1 MESLAKIIVIGNLKG
16 GVGKSTLTSLY
27 ATYIHNV
34 LKKRVVVIDAD
45 DLQHTIET
53 IRKVET
59 EAGADPAKLYPVLP
73 SNSIDAPDWLDK
85 LIQDFDYIFIDLPG
99 NLKQEGVVKS
109 LSMADL
115 IIIPTSLSREDLDS
129 TGKFLK
135 ILYDQIIPAR
145 KSVGMETEV
154 YGILYKVRK
163 RGKEYKEFVKEIEEM
178 PIKFFSEVVPNSE
191 VLKRQTSTYANVD
204 YASKSFEMKDM
215 LEEFKKII

>member
-1 MESLAKIIVIGNLKG
+1 MEAIAKIIVVGNLKG

-34 LKKRVVVIDAD
+34 LKKKVIVIDAD

-53 IRKVET
+53 IRKVEI
-59 EAGADPAKLYPVLP
+59 EAGADSEKLYPVLP
-73 SNSIDAPDWLDK
+73 SNSIDAPDWLEK
-85 LIQDFDYIFIDLPG
+85 LIYDFDFIFIDLPG

-109 LSMADL
+109 ISMADI

-135 ILYDQIIPAR
+135 ILNEQIIPVR
-145 KSVGMETEV
+145 NSIGVNTDI

-163 RGKEYKEFVKEIEEM
+163 RGKEYREFIAEIVEM
-178 PIKFFSEVVPNSE
+178 PIKFFNEVVPNSE
-191 VLKRQTSTYANVD
+191 VLKRQTSTYENVD

-215 LEEFKKII
+215 LEEFKNIL